1 MNEAAATVPC
11 APKEIKLAPSD
22 EVKFWSRV
30 NKTGPTQPNMESP
43 CWIWTA
49 GKFGSGYGAIKIH
62 NKQLKAHRVAWTI
75 YNGQIPHNDSA
86 HGFFVCHRCD
96 VPACVN
102 PSHLFL
108 GTNAENMRDM
118 TAKNRQAKGVKHGSY
133 LHPERRA
140 CGARSGA
147 RLHPESRARGDR
159 NGSRLY
165 PERRPRGE
173 TNPAAKLT
181 DTQVID
187 IRELHAAGGISQ
199 RRLAERFN
207 VSRSLIGLIVHRK
220 IWKPFISHEKITSK

>member
-1 MNEAAATVPC
+1 MIRNQYTGAADPIDRFMEKVVVIGESGC
-11 APKEIKLAPSD
+11 WVWVGSLA
-22 EVKFWSRV
+22 K
-30 NKTGPTQPNMESP
+30 
-43 CWIWTA
+43 A
-49 GKFGSGYGAIKIH
+49 GYGTFNSGKGQTQ
-62 NKQLKAHRVAWTI
+62 NAHRWAYKHFVGPI
-75 YNGQIPHNDSA
+75 DDGL
-86 HGFFVCHRCD
+86 FVCHRCD